1 MSVTASVVPCPSCGR
16 RNRVPAVATG
26 APRCANCGAPLP
38 WITDADDRDFD
49 QVVSGRLPVLVDLW
63 AQWCGPCR
71 AVSPALEQLARDHA
85 GEVKLVKV
93 DVDGAQ
99 QVSQRFGVQAIPT
112 LVVLREGAEVAR
124 QIGAAPEA
132 ALRRWLE
139 GALASTA
146 APS

>member
-1 MSVTASVVPCPSCGR
+1 VKSSVVPCPSCGR
-16 RNRVPAVATG
+16 RNRVPAAATG
-26 APRCANCGAPLP
+26 TPRCARCRAPLP
-38 WITDADDRDFD
+38 WITDADDSDFD
-49 QVVSGRLPVLVDLW
+49 LVASGRLPVLVDLW

-93 DVDGAQ
+93 DVDRAPE
-99 QVSQRFGVQAIPT
+99 VSQRFGVQAVPT

-124 QIGAAPEA
+124 QIGAAPEP